1 MDFAFGSEIFA
12 SLLTLTALEIVLGI
26 DNIVV
31 IAIVAGDL
39 PAHQR
44 DRARFIG
51 LALALIT
58 RALLLLS
65 ISWIA
70 GFIAPMFHIGD
81 QPVSGRD
88 LLMLFGGLFLLVKAV
103 REIHDAVEE
112 AGAGPHHRPVA
123 SFGGAIAQIVVLDV
137 VFSFDSVI
145 TAVGMANDLWVMVT
159 AVIIAILIMMVS
171 SGPIVRFVNE
181 HPTVKMLA
189 LAFVMLIGMALIA
202 EGMAFHIPKGY
213 LYFAMAFSVLVEAL
227 NVTVAKRRKRAAERD
242 SAPHRDR

>member
-1 MDFAFGSEIFA
+1 MDFTFGSEIFA
-12 SLLTLTALEIVLGI
+12 SLVTLTALEIVLGI

-70 GFIAPMFHIGD
+70 GFVAPMFHIGD

-145 TAVGMANDLWVMVT
+145 TAVGMANELWVMVT

-181 HPTVKMLA
+181 HPTAKMLA

-202 EGMAFHIPKGY
+202 EGMEFHIPKGY
-213 LYFAMAFSVLVEAL
+213 LYFAMAFSVFVEAL
-227 NVTVAKRRKRAAERD
+227 NVTVAKRRKKAAERHRRDGD
-242 SAPHRDR
+242 SR

>member
-1 MDFAFGSEIFA
+1 MDFVFGSEVLA
-12 SLLTLTALEIVLGI
+12 SLVTLTALEIVLGI

-31 IAIVAGDL
+31 IAIVAGEL

-44 DRARFIG
+44 DRARLLG
-51 LALALIT
+51 LALALVT

-70 GFIAPMFHIGD
+70 GFVAPLFHVGD

-88 LLMLFGGLFLLVKAV
+88 LLMLFGGLFLLFKAV
-103 REIHDAVEE
+103 REIHVTVME
-112 AGAGPHHRPVA
+112 AGAPPHHRPVA
-123 SFGGAIAQIVVLDV
+123 SFGGAITQIVVLDV

-145 TAVGMANDLWVMVT
+145 TAVGMANELWVMIAAVT
-159 AVIIAILIMMVS
+159 IAIFIMMAA
-171 SGPIVRFVNE
+171 SGPIVRFVNDY
-181 HPTVKMLA
+181 PTVKMLA

-202 EGMAFHIPKGY
+202 EGMEFHIPKGY
-213 LYFAMAFSVLVEAL
+213 LYFAMAFSVAVEAL

-242 SAPHRDR
+242 RDGR